1 MNIIRETLAGT
12 LESSDVM
19 VRVAPNSSHIDVQ
32 LSSTVEKQFGHLIR
46 LRIREVL
53 KDLQIETVTLVVDDK
68 GALDCVLRAR
78 LETALIRASDQNPN
92 QWETR

>member
-19 VRVAPNSSHIDVQ
+19 VRVAPNPTHVDLQ
-32 LSSTVEKQFGHLIR
+32 LSSTVEKQFGLQIR
-46 LRIREVL
+46 QCIAEVL
-53 KDLQIETVTLVVDDK
+53 HDLQIETVTLVVDDK

-78 LETALIRASDQNPN
+78 LETALIRASDRNPN
-92 QWETR
+92 QWEVC